1 MAILKGIGQPSKK
14 LGSSKDI
21 LKYAGEKATLTKG
34 LNCSSSWE
42 NAYQDFQNTKDFFNK
57 HNGRQYLHYVQS
69 FKEGEITPQDALD
82 LTEKL
87 CKKTMANNEVFLG
100 VHTDTKH
107 IHCHIVVNSVSF
119 IDGYKFQCSA
129 KELQNWKNIAN
140 EINLEHGLEIPQ
152 KATEK
157 NKIISW
163 KATQYHAIK
172 KGIEKEKES
181 DSLNLV
187 KTIVNIAKISDS
199 KETFIKNMDDK
210 GYKTDWQDHK
220 KHIVFTVKD
229 NILIGKKNKFR
240 LDTLGKT
247 FNNQILSKEG
257 LIDELGRNR
266 EQRLTRGEQTL
277 KENTSRLPE
286 YKQETGFRTKIDDG
300 AVRENRIITRKSI
313 RESIGL
319 RRIDTLDD
327 KRRERELQRVVER
340 NRKEAERREQE
351 KQRKLN
357 RSKSKELDLDFD
369 IDF

>member
-14 LGSSKDI
+14 IGSSKDI
-21 LKYAGEKATLTKG
+21 LEYAGKKATLTKG
-34 LNCSSSWE
+34 LNCSDSWR
-42 NAYQDFQNTKDFFNK
+42 NAFQDFQNTKDFFDK
-57 HNGRQYLHYVQS
+57 HKGRQYLHYVQS
-69 FKEGEITPQDALD
+69 FKEGEVTPQEALN

-87 CKKTMANNEVFLG
+87 CKKTMRNNEVFLG

-119 IDGYKFQCSA
+119 VDGYKFQCSA
-129 KELQNWKNIAN
+129 KELQTWKNIAN
-140 EINLEHGLEIPQ
+140 EINLEYGLEIPQ
-152 KATEK
+152 KSTEK

-199 KETFIKNMDDK
+199 KETFIKNMDGK
-210 GYKTDWQDHK
+210 GYITDWQDHK

-229 NILIGKKNKFR
+229 DRLIGKKNKFR

-247 FNNQILSKEG
+247 FNNQILNKER

-266 EQRLTRGEQTL
+266 EQKLDRGEQTL
-277 KENTSRLPE
+277 KEIASRLSE
-286 YKQETGFRTKIDDG
+286 HEQKTGFRTKIDDG
-300 AVRENRIITRKSI
+300 SIRENRVVTRKSI

-319 RRIDTLDD
+319 RRVDTLDD
-327 KRRERELQRVVER
+327 KRHERELQRMAER

-357 RSKSKELDLDFD
+357 RSKSKELDHDFD

>member
-1 MAILKGIGQPSKK
+1 MAILKGIGQPSKN
-14 LGSSKDI
+14 LGSSKDV
-21 LKYAGEKATLTKG
+21 LKYVGEKATLTKG
-34 LNCSSSWE
+34 LNCSSLWE
-42 NAYQDFQNTKDFFNK
+42 NTYQDFQNTKEFFNK
-57 HNGRQYLHYVQS
+57 ENGRQYLHYVQS
-69 FKEGEITPQDALD
+69 FKEGEVNALEALE

-87 CKKTMANNEVFLG
+87 CNKVIKDNETFLA
-100 VHTDTKH
+100 VHTDQKH
-107 IHCHIVVNSVSF
+107 IHCHIVVNSVSYVN
-119 IDGYKFQCSA
+119 GYKFQCSSKDLEKW
-129 KELQNWKNIAN
+129 KEISNG
-140 EINLEHGLEIPQ
+140 INKEYGLEIPK

-163 KATQYHAIK
+163 KATQYYAIK
-172 KGIEKEKES
+172 KGIEQEKES

-187 KTIVNIAKISDS
+187 KTIVNTAKISNS
-199 KETFIKNMDDK
+199 KETFIKNMDNK

-266 EQRLTRGEQTL
+266 EQGLVGGEQIF
-277 KENTSRLPE
+277 KEITNRLSE
-286 YKQETGFRTKIDDG
+286 HKQKTGFRAKIDDG
-300 AVRENRIITRKSI
+300 TIRQNRIITRESTG
-313 RESIGL
+313 ESIEL

-327 KRRERELQRVVER
+327 KRCERELQRMAER
-340 NRKEAERREQE
+340 NRKENERREQE

-357 RSKSKELDLDFD
+357 RSKSKKLELDFD